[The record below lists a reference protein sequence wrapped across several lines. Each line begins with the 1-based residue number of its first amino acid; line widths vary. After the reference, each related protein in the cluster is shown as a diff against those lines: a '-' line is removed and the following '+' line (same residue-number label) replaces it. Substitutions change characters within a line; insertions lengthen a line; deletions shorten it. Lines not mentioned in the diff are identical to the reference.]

1 MVCSIACRKNTI
13 QKIEEQLVKA
23 KIAENDP
30 PLKFTNKTHKKYIY
44 IMPTMKIEKAYRKN
58 NYFVNHR
65 NNIQKTCENNP
76 TNTK

>member
-1 MVCSIACRKNTI
+1 MVCSIASRKNTI

-44 IMPTMKIEKAYRKN
+44 IYNANYENRKSL
-58 NYFVNHR
+58 
-65 NNIQKTCENNP
+65 QKE
-76 TNTK
+76 